1 MEILKS
7 TKNWKKF
14 RDYVFNDVLP
24 QNTGPGELYVKF
36 SNAGKDNQRVIRAYF
51 EMGMSKPG
59 DRRRLTQLILGELER
74 KNQSG
79 RFD

>member
-7 TKNWKKF
+7 TKTWIKF

-24 QNTGPGELYVKF
+24 QNAGPGQPYVKF
-36 SNAGKDNQRVIRAYF
+36 SNTGKDNKRVIEAYF
-51 EMGMSKPG
+51 EMGMNKPG
-59 DRRRLTQLILGELER
+59 DRRRLTRLILSELER

>member
-1 MEILKS
+1 MQILKS
-7 TKNWKKF
+7 TERWEKA
-14 RDYVFNDVLP
+14 RDFILNDVFP
-24 QNTGPGELYVKF
+24 RDTGPGQTYVKF

-51 EMGMSKPG
+51 EMGMNKPK
-59 DRRRLTQLILGELER
+59 DRQKLMRLILGELER

>member
-7 TKNWKKF
+7 TDRWKKAK
-14 RDYVFNDVLP
+14 DLVLNDVFP
-24 QNTGPGELYVKF
+24 RNAGPGQPYVKF
-36 SNAGKDNQRVIRAYF
+36 SNAGKDNKRVIKAYF
-51 EMGMSKPG
+51 EMGMNKPN
-59 DRRRLTQLILGELER
+59 DRQKLMRLILGELER

>member
-1 MEILKS
+1 MKKVVVTGYGIISCIGNSRKDVIESLTKGKS
-7 TKNWKKF
+7 GICYN
-14 RDYVFNDVLP
+14 
-24 QNTGPGELYVKF
+24 E
-36 SNAGKDNQRVIRAYF
+36 AYF